1 MQVNSNKKKKHNN
14 ILMLNKSKLNSVEN
28 LISEALIDLRISREE
43 FKTIVN
49 EKKRYEKM
57 KESTTM
63 MKSDDELKGNNKN
76 IRKHNGNA

>member
-1 MQVNSNKKKKHNN
+1 
-14 ILMLNKSKLNSVEN
+14 MLNKSKLNSVEA